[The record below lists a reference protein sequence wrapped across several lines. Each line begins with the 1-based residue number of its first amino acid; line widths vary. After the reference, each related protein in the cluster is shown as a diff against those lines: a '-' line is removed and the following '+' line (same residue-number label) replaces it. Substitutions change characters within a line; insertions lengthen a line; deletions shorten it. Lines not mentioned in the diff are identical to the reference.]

1 MKWSH
6 LSKGM
11 GGDKRR
17 ENVGGQ
23 VENREARTEAFYSPV
38 VRTVLNQLCER
49 LLLDEGRESAICASE
64 KCPKHLA

>member
-1 MKWSH
+1 MRRDGMK
-6 LSKGM
+6 
-11 GGDKRR
+11 R
-17 ENVGGQ
+17 NVGGQ

-64 KCPKHLA
+64 NFRSILLDSI